1 MGLAIVDEKK
11 YKMYTAI
18 RVFEYVALSCLC
30 YNRLRQEFQLASMKK
45 LTRLTSSVE
54 TCDILINEL
63 QVTSYE
69 LISLR
74 AAFIARVTSYRLL
87 LLCELR
93 VTFCMQVTSYC
104 LLYELRVTIIA
115 RVTSYSLL
123 YELRVT
129 VSCKSYELLFICK
142 LQVLIDY
149 ARYDLLFNYQPQER

>member
-30 YNRLRQEFQLASMKK
+30 YHRLRQEFQLASMKK

-74 AAFIARVTSYRLL
+74 AVFIARVTSYRLL

-93 VTFCMQVTSYC
+93 VTFVCK
-104 LLYELRVTIIA
+104 
-115 RVTSYSLL
+115 
-123 YELRVT
+123 LRVT
-129 VSCKSYELLFICK
+129 VYCTSYELRSLHELRVILYCTSYELLFLARVTNYFLYASCK
-142 LQVLIDY
+142 
-149 ARYDLLFNYQPQER
+149 F